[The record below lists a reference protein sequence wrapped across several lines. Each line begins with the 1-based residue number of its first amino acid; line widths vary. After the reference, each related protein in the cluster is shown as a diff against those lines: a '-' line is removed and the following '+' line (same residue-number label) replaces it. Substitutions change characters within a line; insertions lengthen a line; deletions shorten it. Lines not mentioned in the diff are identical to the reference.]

1 MDKATAFAAFEQ
13 ARTSFLDLVVHPNG
27 EKITRASLR
36 NVDCF
41 MVTEVCVVFKN
52 KDGKYLVLPFTDNLP
67 TYETIKVT
75 NEKRR
80 EYPSIKEIERDF
92 MEPIVRELIKRDPAL
107 TNETQNEILD
117 YLPEWI
123 RSSPSNPENKQKL
136 EQYEI
141 LKQELTEKGL
151 I

>member
-1 MDKATAFAAFEQ
+1 MDKQTAFAALEQ
-13 ARTSFLDLVVHPNG
+13 AKTSFLPLVAHPSG

-41 MVTEVCVVFKN
+41 LVTEVCVVFRN

-67 TYETIKVT
+67 TYEPIKVT

-80 EYPSIKEIERDF
+80 PYPSTKEIARDF
-92 MEPIVRELIKRDPAL
+92 VEPTARELLKRDPAL

-123 RSSPSNPENKQKL
+123 RSSPANPENKQKL

-141 LKQELTEKGL
+141 LKQELTKKGL